1 MINKLEKVVIIDV
14 VQTQIK
20 EQLFKREDRWF
31 DLPSRDEWYV
41 EDNLN
46 DEGLKGWIHK
56 ILIHQ
61 VIPKRDEGNP
71 DKSKCLYESF
81 LSSDQEDK
89 MYKLNDDGLIW
100 WVDEDDKDYSEMNEF
115 LEELV

>member
-1 MINKLEKVVIIDV
+1 M
-14 VQTQIK
+14 
-20 EQLFKREDRWF
+20 
-31 DLPSRDEWYV
+31 
-41 EDNLN
+41 
-46 DEGLKGWIHK
+46 KGWIHK

-100 WVDEDDKDYSEMNEF
+100 WVDEDDNDYSEMDEF
-115 LEELV
+115 VNIGFTAGMEKT